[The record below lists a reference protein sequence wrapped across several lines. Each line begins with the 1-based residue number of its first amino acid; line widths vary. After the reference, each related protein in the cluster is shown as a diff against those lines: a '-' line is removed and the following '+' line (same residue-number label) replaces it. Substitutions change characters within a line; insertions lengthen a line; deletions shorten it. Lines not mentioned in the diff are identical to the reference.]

1 MGTTMSKK
9 DISEFNET
17 WGICGFTSAL
27 THLYDSD
34 IRLKGKIDGIDKKN
48 KDAIRLSL
56 LVEVVTF
63 LKYVTAFR
71 GDLIPDLN
79 ALNTALNSPSMKS
92 GVAGFIQIAE
102 QAVRSQVPIGNT
114 NTYQCALTPKAL
126 TLYLQKMC
134 GFTGAKLTTG
144 SDPGGQGILGLMNT
158 KGDLVHW
165 VYRDAKGNV
174 YNWGEVIPPNLWNTH
189 QYGLGNADL
198 HHVGCHISFG

>member
-9 DISEFNET
+9 DISEFNAT

-79 ALNTALNSPSMKS
+79 ALNTALKSPSMKS
-92 GVAGFIQIAE
+92 GVAENG
-102 QAVRSQVPIGNT
+102 
-114 NTYQCALTPKAL
+114 
-126 TLYLQKMC
+126 
-134 GFTGAKLTTG
+134 
-144 SDPGGQGILGLMNT
+144 
-158 KGDLVHW
+158 
-165 VYRDAKGNV
+165 
-174 YNWGEVIPPNLWNTH
+174 VIML
-189 QYGLGNADL
+189 
-198 HHVGCHISFG
+198 